1 MPTGKKKETKDIRT
15 KKVKETL
22 QAVVSNEDSIMT
34 RLEVVEKMLVI
45 TREDINE
52 MKTIFERIRSRLG
65 I

>member
-52 MKTIFERIRSRLG
+52 MKTIFERIGSRLG